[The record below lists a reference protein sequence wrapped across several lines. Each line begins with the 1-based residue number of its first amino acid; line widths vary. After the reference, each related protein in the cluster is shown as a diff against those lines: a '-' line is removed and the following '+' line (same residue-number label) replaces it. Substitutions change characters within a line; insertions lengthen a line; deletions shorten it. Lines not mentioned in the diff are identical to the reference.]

1 MSPQASL
8 RRDSASPTPSSTS
21 SVFSTSTSNILTAA
35 SSVMSVSPTP
45 TKQHSPGP
53 ASASASALQ
62 TADPMSKPSSVQ
74 KLDVTT
80 NLSYCTPTS
89 LAFFKELAWEQ
100 TPWIRRS
107 TKTKMTNPILPEDAA
122 QISKHLEVDQ
132 EAIEHALL
140 FGSTSTDLQLFVIF
154 PHATDY
160 AVINERF
167 LTIWHDEIVK
177 PAFDRAWKDSGLVR
191 IHGAMLESR
200 VRILP
205 PKGVRT
211 ENDALPASDIIR
223 RFRLNSTQ
231 IHAQNW
237 PSGNPAIMHDAWE
250 SIAGMLRG
258 YPGLEEYQDP
268 KLLAVYRAGIDLNEK
283 MSTPDWYEIVR
294 REWDADMDGEYV
306 VKGSFGV
313 LLKTS
318 LGKKKDGTAVVQKK
332 RKSTRG
338 YGDEE
343 ESRKIG
349 NEEDRHQA
357 KRRKVVEDV

>member
-1 MSPQASL
+1 M
-8 RRDSASPTPSSTS
+8 SASPTP
-21 SVFSTSTSNILTAA
+21 A
-35 SSVMSVSPTP
+35 
-45 TKQHSPGP
+45 KQHSPEP

-62 TADPMSKPSSVQ
+62 TADPVPQPFSVQ
-74 KLDVTT
+74 KLEVTT
-80 NLSYCTPTS
+80 NLSYCTPKS
-89 LAFFKELAWEQ
+89 LALFKELAWEQ

-107 TKTKMTNPILPEDAA
+107 TNTKRTNPILPEDAA
-122 QISKHLEVDQ
+122 HISKHLEIGQ
-132 EAIEHALL
+132 EAVERALL

-154 PHATDY
+154 PHVTDY
-160 AVINERF
+160 AAINERF

-223 RFRLNSTQ
+223 RFRMNSTQ

-283 MSTPDWYEIVR
+283 MSTQDWYEIVR
-294 REWDADMDGEYV
+294 RDWDADMDGEYV

-318 LGKKKDGTAVVQKK
+318 LGKKGGTAVAQKK

-343 ESRKIG
+343 ESGKIG
-349 NEEDRHQA
+349 NEEDRHQT